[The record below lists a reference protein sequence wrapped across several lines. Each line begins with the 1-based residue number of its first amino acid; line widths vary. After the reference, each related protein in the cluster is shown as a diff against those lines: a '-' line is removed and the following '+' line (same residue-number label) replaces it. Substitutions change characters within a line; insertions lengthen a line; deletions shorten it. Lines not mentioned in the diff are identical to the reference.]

1 MAGKNE
7 IAPEISAIDTEPE
20 FRRHRGG
27 RREVSGQQPPKR
39 LGGEDQPG
47 AGKVE
52 CGLRGEE
59 GAIPQTSEPIEDGHG
74 RRYSYANWRVT
85 LDGSRQRSSTFHVS
99 R

>member
-7 IAPEISAIDTEPE
+7 IAPEIGAMDTEPE
-20 FRRHRGG
+20 FRRQCGE
-27 RREVSGQQPPKR
+27 RREVARQQHPKR
-39 LGGEDQPG
+39 MGGEDHPG

-85 LDGSRQRSSTFHVS
+85 LDGSRQRPSTSHVS